1 MLRFAFHL
9 LLYGTLAL
17 LACGIVVGAL
27 AVWWRARGA
36 GRGKRAVLLA
46 LAVVGILLLL
56 LGAKCARGLMH
67 RANAAETPILPRAIT
82 PRPDTPKPDD
92 ETFYAT
98 PRPNL
103 PNPPPR
109 PPAPPHKPSPPHP
122 VEHPHP
128 T

>member
-1 MLRFAFHL
+1 MLRIAFHF

-17 LACGIVVGAL
+17 LTCGFAVGAL
-27 AVWWRARGA
+27 VVWWRSRGTEK
-36 GRGKRAVLLA
+36 GNRAVILA
-46 LAVVGILLLL
+46 LAVFGILTLL
-56 LGAKCARGLMH
+56 LGAKCARGVIH
-67 RANAAETPILPRAIT
+67 RANDAGAPIPPRAT
-82 PRPDTPKPDD
+82 TARPTTPKPDD